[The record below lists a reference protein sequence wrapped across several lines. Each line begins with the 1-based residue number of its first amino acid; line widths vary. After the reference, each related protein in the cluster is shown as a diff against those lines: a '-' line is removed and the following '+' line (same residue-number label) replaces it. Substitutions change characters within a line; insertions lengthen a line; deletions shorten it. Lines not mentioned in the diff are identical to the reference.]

1 MLAGLLMSL
10 TMFMF
15 YQGLSL
21 LALAFLYLVLQRRI
35 NLRNM
40 APVAIPGV
48 IFLAFMAYFS
58 SKYGELPRFSYRR
71 TLPLYNRTLG
81 NQARSVLTVLGG
93 TAMFPLALLG
103 YWRNWRSGTVL
114 LLSSAG
120 AFGWSMVRYTQGEY
134 SLSTA
139 ILLTVFF
146 SIGAMVIYTVLE
158 TMIRNLSRKVIR
170 SAEGR
175 DLVFIAVWIL
185 GVFFYCVLLLGYAAP
200 RYLLPAVP
208 AVIIMLLALLSR
220 SLEQKSGLRL
230 AVLVSAV
237 FLSLMLSLG
246 LSLAYINRADTGRE
260 IADWVEENYGEY
272 GSGEIWYNGELGFR
286 YYMEQKGYRI
296 LPNVIG
302 EENVNTDKPLPV
314 ASPAPGDLIAGSP
327 TFGNWLAYPE
337 TLARMRLVAS
347 DNDYL
352 TGLFVLYGV
361 ENSASW
367 GTSTILPYNLNV
379 EPERIERIYIWRIA
393 EEPLPI
399 LEALVDQLPASVA
412 AGLSEDEILRAG
424 E

>member
-1 MLAGLLMSL
+1 
-10 TMFMF
+10 
-15 YQGLSL
+15 
-21 LALAFLYLVLQRRI
+21 
-35 NLRNM
+35 
-40 APVAIPGV
+40 
-48 IFLAFMAYFS
+48 
-58 SKYGELPRFSYRR
+58 
-71 TLPLYNRTLG
+71 
-81 NQARSVLTVLGG
+81 
-93 TAMFPLALLG
+93 MFPLALLG
-103 YWRNWRSGTVL
+103 YWRNWRSGTIL
-114 LLSSAG
+114 LLSAAG

-337 TLARMRLVAS
+337 TLARMRLVAY
-347 DNDYL
+347 DYDYL